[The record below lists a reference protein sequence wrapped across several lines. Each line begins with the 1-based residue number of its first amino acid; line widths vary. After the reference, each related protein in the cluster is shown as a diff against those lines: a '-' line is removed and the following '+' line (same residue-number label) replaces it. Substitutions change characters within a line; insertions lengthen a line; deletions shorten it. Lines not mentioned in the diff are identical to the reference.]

1 MELGWDYIDRGGWIT
16 CVEWGMCL
24 DSGRCE
30 RSGIYG
36 WEWGWQIWMKLMTH
50 FLELWGGTKLRV
62 WFRNWGRSI
71 TPQSDYVHSLVD
83 KKVLDQG
90 NTAN

>member
-1 MELGWDYIDRGGWIT
+1 MR
-16 CVEWGMCL
+16 
-24 DSGRCE
+24 
-30 RSGIYG
+30 
-36 WEWGWQIWMKLMTH
+36 LMTH
-50 FLELWGGTKLRV
+50 FLELGGGTKLRV

-71 TPQSDYVHSLVD
+71 TLQSDYVHSLVD